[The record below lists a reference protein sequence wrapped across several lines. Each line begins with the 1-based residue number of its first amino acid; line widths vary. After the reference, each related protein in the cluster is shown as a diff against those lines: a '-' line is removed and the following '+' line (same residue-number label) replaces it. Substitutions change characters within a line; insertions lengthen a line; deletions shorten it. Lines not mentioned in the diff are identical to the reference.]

1 MTVTPS
7 PRRPLRLWPGV
18 VAAGLIV
25 LVRFVLPL
33 VVPDAMMVTVLGGL
47 AGGLVILV
55 WWVFFSR
62 AAWVERLGAVALMI
76 AAVAATARLVHPSVA
91 TGMMGLMLPL
101 YAIPVLGVALVAWA
115 VVTRGRPA
123 GFRRVTLAATLL
135 LACGLF
141 TLVRTDGISGA
152 GGSELHWR
160 WSPSAEERLLAEAR
174 GNSPLSPL
182 RAEAGARG
190 NSPLRTDEA
199 RGSSPLPT
207 GADWPGFRGPER
219 DGVVRGGVQIAT
231 NWSDAPPA
239 ELWRRPVGP
248 AWSSF
253 AVAGGLFYTQE
264 QRGEEELVVG
274 HRLDTGE
281 PVWRHADAVR
291 FWESN
296 AGAGPRATPAVSR
309 GRVYALGAT
318 GLLNALDAADGR
330 RLWSRDVAADTG
342 MKTPMWGF
350 AGSPLVAG
358 DVVLVA
364 AAGRLAAYDAAT
376 GQPRW
381 SGPERGG
388 GYSSPHRLSL
398 GGVDQVLLL
407 SDAGV
412 LSVTPADGAVLWEH
426 AWDGAAIVQ
435 PALTADGD
443 LLLATG
449 GPSGGLGLRRLAV
462 TRGPGGWAVAERWTS
477 RGLKPYFSDFVVHR
491 GHAFGI
497 EGSLLAC
504 IELEG
509 GERQWKDGRYGSG
522 QLLLLP
528 DQDLLLVLGEQGGL
542 ALVSAMPDGFRELAR
557 FPAIRGKTWN
567 HPVLAGD
574 VLLVRNSEE
583 MAAFRLARAGR

>member
-1 MTVTPS
+1 MRAPPSS
-7 PRRPLRLWPGV
+7 PRPPLRLWPGV
-18 VAAGLIV
+18 TAAGMIV
-25 LVRFVLPL
+25 VAWLVPL
-33 VVPDAMMVTVLGGL
+33 VVPDAMMVAVLGGV
-47 AGGLVILV
+47 AGGLAVIV

-76 AAVAATARLVHPSVA
+76 AAVTVTSRIVHPSIA
-91 TGMMGLMLPL
+91 DGMMGLMLPL
-101 YAIPVLGVALVAWA
+101 YAIPVLGLALVAWA
-115 VVTRGRPA
+115 VATRGRPD
-123 GFRRVTLAATLL
+123 GLRRVTLAAALL
-135 LACGLF
+135 LAAGLF
-141 TLVRTDGISGA
+141 TLVRTDGILGA

-160 WSPSAEERLLAEAR
+160 WSPSAEERLLAA
-174 GNSPLSPL
+174 GGDAGTGAPAPAMSP
-182 RAEAGARG
+182 AAGA
-190 NSPLRTDEA
+190 TA
-199 RGSSPLPT
+199 
-207 GADWPGFRGPER
+207 GADWPGFRGPQR
-219 DGVVRGGVQIAT
+219 DGVVRGGQRFVT
-231 NWSDAPPA
+231 NWVDSAPT

-264 QRGEEELVVG
+264 QRGEEELVAG

-296 AGAGPRATPAVSR
+296 AGAGPRATPTVAG

-318 GLLNALDAADGR
+318 ARLNALDAATGR
-330 RLWSRDVAADTG
+330 RVWSRDVAADTG
-342 MKTPMWGF
+342 TQTPMWGF

-358 DVVLVA
+358 DVVIVA

-376 GQPRW
+376 GEPRW
-381 SGPERGG
+381 TGPARGG
-388 GYSSPHRLSL
+388 GYGSPHRLTL

-412 LSVTPADGAVLWEH
+412 LGVAPADGAVLWEH
-426 AWDGAAIVQ
+426 AWSGAAIVQ
-435 PALTADGD
+435 PALTAEGD

-462 TRGPGGWAVAERWTS
+462 SRGPGGWTATERWTT

-491 GHAFGI
+491 GHAYGL

-504 IELEG
+504 VELER
-509 GERQWKDGRYGSG
+509 GERRWKDGRYGSG
-522 QLLLLP
+522 QLVLLP
-528 DQDLLLVLGEQGGL
+528 DQELLLVLSEQGEV
-542 ALVSAMPDGFRELAR
+542 ALVAAVPEGFRELAR

-574 VLLVRNSEE
+574 MLLVRNGEE
-583 MAAFRLARAGR
+583 MAAFRLARERR